1 MINSI
6 PSLPHNSQLRTS
18 LRNQSDLIVAQFG
31 YAVSVVCYQ
40 KVVDLPVNNVHLYKA
55 PLLQVGMKFVINK
68 IAFLR

>member
-1 MINSI
+1 M
-6 PSLPHNSQLRTS
+6 
-18 LRNQSDLIVAQFG
+18 IVAQFG

-40 KVVDLPVNNVHLYKA
+40 KVVDLPVNNVRLYKA